1 MIAKFVY
8 TALTMVFGGGTISD
22 VTEGMN
28 TVLNALSEALSQ
40 NSVHAILNIFLGV
53 AASLMTVFLFMDIV
67 SNVQKDMITLERLIL
82 IFIKYFTAMVVLIY
96 LEDIVIY
103 LFKFGTGVYNVLS
116 NASQSGGALNTTSTG
131 ALKFFP
137 SERKD
142 GLAEILGYKRCI
154 HRYMEKFIKGFDA
167 KHQHLF
173 YIDHSIPCKLDS

>member
-116 NASQSGGALNTTSTG
+116 NASQSGGALNTTS
-131 ALKFFP
+131 
-137 SERKD
+137 S
-142 GLAEILGYKRCI
+142 GLYRSLTPAGKVKVCTLRLIR
-154 HRYMEKFIKGFDA
+154 
-167 KHQHLF
+167 
-173 YIDHSIPCKLDS
+173 